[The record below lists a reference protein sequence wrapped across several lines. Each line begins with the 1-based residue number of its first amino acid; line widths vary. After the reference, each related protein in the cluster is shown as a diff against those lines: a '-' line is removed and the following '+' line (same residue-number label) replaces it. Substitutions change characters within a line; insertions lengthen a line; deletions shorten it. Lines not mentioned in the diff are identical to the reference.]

1 MQLCFVL
8 GAARATFVLK
18 YVTSNTGKTD
28 MRVNER
34 GSIEATVLVVSMDY
48 SIDRCLWK
56 GKET

>member
-1 MQLCFVL
+1 MLL

-18 YVTSNTGKTD
+18 YVMSNAGKTD
-28 MRVNER
+28 MRANER
-34 GSIEATVLVVSMDY
+34 GSIEATVLVVSVDY